1 MSNNLLI
8 TCYVSVYSLIVIVVS
23 HYSLTFFKKKKK
35 KSYNSCPRKITNE
48 ILLII
53 LYNLFLIKNKHKN
66 KKKNKIYNPQKII
79 KIYLPRILFSF
90 FLYLFFPF
98 KIDYMRQQIGYH

>member
-23 HYSLTFFKKKKK
+23 HYSLTFFTQKK

-53 LYNLFLIKNKHKN
+53 LYNLFLIKK
-66 KKKNKIYNPQKII
+66 
-79 KIYLPRILFSF
+79 
-90 FLYLFFPF
+90 
-98 KIDYMRQQIGYH
+98 